1 MLKKVQT
8 NDAPQAIGPYSQAVE
23 MGELVFA
30 SGQIPLTP
38 EGELVNGGITEQT
51 HQVMKN
57 VQTILHAAG
66 SDLNHVVKTTIFLKD
81 FNHFQ
86 QVNEIYGQ
94 YFSGHQP
101 ARSCVEVSRLP
112 KEVLIEI
119 EVIASKKR

>member
-1 MLKKVQT
+1 MFIKVQT
-8 NDAPQAIGPYSQAVE
+8 KDAPQAIGPYSQAIE
-23 MGELVFA
+23 MGELVFI

-38 EGELVNGGITEQT
+38 GGELVDGGIEKQT

-57 VQTILHAAG
+57 VQGILHAAG

-81 FNHFQ
+81 FDHFQ

-94 YFSGHQP
+94 YFSEHQP

-119 EVIASKKR
+119 EVIARKK

>member
-8 NDAPQAIGPYSQAVE
+8 NDAPQAIGPYSQAIE
-23 MGELVFA
+23 IGELVFA

-38 EGELVNGGITEQT
+38 QGELVDGGIAEQT
-51 HQVMKN
+51 HQAMKN
-57 VQTILHAAG
+57 VQAILHAAG
-66 SDLNHVVKTTIFLKD
+66 SDLNHVVKTTIFLQN

-94 YFSGHQP
+94 YFSDHQP

-112 KEVLIEI
+112 KEVMIEI